1 MKMPDA
7 AVPAGLRLRAAGGRL
22 RLAALRDYAI
32 LVAFIVLFIVLSI
45 SSDVF
50 LTETNLLNILN
61 QWSTVGII
69 ACGATLVIIAGGFDL
84 SVGAILAIAGVA
96 AAKVANSVGVP
107 VAVLAGMGIGLGWGI
122 VNGAL
127 ATIGRINPFIATLAT
142 SFMIRG
148 VALAMTG
155 GFIIT
160 VADPSYTTLGRDEL
174 FGIKWTIWIF
184 AAFAAITWF
193 LLSRTT
199 YGRYVFASG
208 GNAEAARL
216 SGIRVGLI
224 RGSTFAISGLSAGI
238 AGVLVSSRVASGQ
251 ADAGAGVE
259 LQAIAAVVIGG
270 TSILGGEGAI
280 WRTLLGVLLLGLI
293 QNGFNLLNVDP
304 VYQQIFYGGIIIAAV
319 ALDAWARRTAS

>member
-1 MKMPDA
+1 MPET
-7 AVPAGLRLRAAGGRL
+7 AVSGGLRLRAAGGRL
-22 RLAALRDYAI
+22 HLAALRDYAI
-32 LVAFIVLFIVLSI
+32 LIAFIVLFIVLAV

-50 LTETNLLNILN
+50 LTQTNLLNILN
-61 QWSTVGII
+61 QWSTIGII

-107 VAVLAGMGIGLGWGI
+107 AGLLVGIAMGLGWGI
-122 VNGAL
+122 VNGLL
-127 ATIGRINPFIATLAT
+127 ATVGRINPFIATLAT
-142 SFMIRG
+142 SFVIRG

-160 VADPSYTTLGRDEL
+160 VTEPGFTTLGRDEL
-174 FGIKWTIWIF
+174 FGVKWTIWIF
-184 AAFAAITWF
+184 VAFAAITWF

-199 YGRYVFASG
+199 YGRYVFAAG

-304 VYQQIFYGGIIIAAV
+304 VYQQIFYGGIIIGAV
-319 ALDAWARRTAS
+319 ALDAWARRTGS

>member
-1 MKMPDA
+1 MKMPDT
-7 AVPAGLRLRAAGGRL
+7 AVAGGLRLRAAGGRL

-32 LVAFIVLFIVLSI
+32 LIAFIVLFIVLAV

-61 QWSTVGII
+61 QWSTIGII

-107 VAVLAGMGIGLGWGI
+107 AGLLVGIVMGLGWGI
-122 VNGAL
+122 VNGLL
-127 ATIGRINPFIATLAT
+127 ATVGRINPFIATLAT
-142 SFMIRG
+142 SFVIRG

-160 VADPSYTTLGRDEL
+160 VTEPGFTTLGRDEL
-174 FGIKWTIWIF
+174 FGVKWTIWIF
-184 AAFAAITWF
+184 VAFAAITWF

-199 YGRYVFASG
+199 YGRYVFAAG

-304 VYQQIFYGGIIIAAV
+304 VYQQIFYGGIIIGAV

>member
-1 MKMPDA
+1 MKMLDA
-7 AVPAGLRLRAAGGRL
+7 AVPGGLRLRAAGGRL

-32 LVAFIVLFIVLSI
+32 LIAFIVLFIVLSV

-50 LTETNLLNILN
+50 LTQTNLLNILN

-84 SVGAILAIAGVA
+84 SVGAIVAIAGVA

-107 VAVLAGMGIGLGWGI
+107 AGLLVGIAMGLGWGI

-160 VADPSYTTLGRDEL
+160 VTDASYTTLGRDEL
-174 FGIKWTIWIF
+174 FGVKWTIWIF
-184 AAFAAITWF
+184 AAFVAITWF

-216 SGIRVGLI
+216 SGIRVGVI

-304 VYQQIFYGGIIIAAV
+304 VYQQIFYGGIIIGAV
-319 ALDAWARRTAS
+319 ALDAWARRTGL